1 MIQSLLT
8 QLSKQTE
15 FIQKQNYELQSEVP
29 LNWNSMLSKN
39 NNQSDNNSTYL
50 IKINPF
56 NKWQLLIKLFNN
68 LNPSLQNLK
77 EITLSIQVGGKNNS
91 EKLSSDSSASAEKK
105 SIVILDAWLSMLMD
119 MKFQRNLKIVK
130 FSLEAFQGLKLSVRR
145 ITWRPMKPSIT
156 EKPEHKILHIGT
168 N

>member
-15 FIQKQNYELQSEVP
+15 FMQKQNYELQREVP
-29 LNWNSMLSKN
+29 LNWNSMQSKN
-39 NNQSDNNSTYL
+39 NSQSDNNSTYL

-77 EITLSIQVGGKNNS
+77 EITLSVQVGGKNNS
-91 EKLSSDSSASAEKK
+91 EKLK
-105 SIVILDAWLSMLMD
+105 
-119 MKFQRNLKIVK
+119 
-130 FSLEAFQGLKLSVRR
+130 
-145 ITWRPMKPSIT
+145 
-156 EKPEHKILHIGT
+156 
-168 N
+168 

>member
-1 MIQSLLT
+1 
-8 QLSKQTE
+8 
-15 FIQKQNYELQSEVP
+15 
-29 LNWNSMLSKN
+29 MLSKN

-91 EKLSSDSSASAEKK
+91 REVKVATQAHL
-105 SIVILDAWLSMLMD
+105 
-119 MKFQRNLKIVK
+119 QR
-130 FSLEAFQGLKLSVRR
+130 RR
-145 ITWRPMKPSIT
+145 VLLFLT
-156 EKPEHKILHIGT
+156 HD
-168 N
+168 

>member
-1 MIQSLLT
+1 
-8 QLSKQTE
+8 
-15 FIQKQNYELQSEVP
+15 
-29 LNWNSMLSKN
+29 MLSKN

-105 SIVILDAWLSMLMD
+105 SIVILDA
-119 MKFQRNLKIVK
+119 
-130 FSLEAFQGLKLSVRR
+130 
-145 ITWRPMKPSIT
+145 
-156 EKPEHKILHIGT
+156 
-168 N
+168 

>member
-15 FIQKQNYELQSEVP
+15 FMQKQNYELQREVP
-29 LNWNSMLSKN
+29 LNWNSMQSKN
-39 NNQSDNNSTYL
+39 NSQSDNNSTYL

-91 EKLSSDSSASAEKK
+91 EKLK
-105 SIVILDAWLSMLMD
+105 
-119 MKFQRNLKIVK
+119 
-130 FSLEAFQGLKLSVRR
+130 
-145 ITWRPMKPSIT
+145 
-156 EKPEHKILHIGT
+156 
-168 N
+168 

>member
-15 FIQKQNYELQSEVP
+15 FMQKQNYELQREVP
-29 LNWNSMLSKN
+29 LNWNSMQSKN

-91 EKLSSDSSASAEKK
+91 EKLK
-105 SIVILDAWLSMLMD
+105 
-119 MKFQRNLKIVK
+119 
-130 FSLEAFQGLKLSVRR
+130 
-145 ITWRPMKPSIT
+145 
-156 EKPEHKILHIGT
+156 
-168 N
+168 